1 MHNRSTRETDMIVD
15 EKEVTMVYA
24 MTKAKYRF
32 ETTPSTGKE
41 ATSNIP
47 MTVIPVFIRHPN
59 CHCQESI

>member
-1 MHNRSTRETDMIVD
+1 MIVD